1 MFYKQRG
8 LWWSCSEFPSSLRRE
23 LRRDSLGRS
32 RLGITNYVVTFFRR
46 NFRNYDVIRFF
57 RKAKNVAAPGLHGQQ
72 SQELSTVPNELIPK
86 MLHLRLHLA
95 YL

>member
-1 MFYKQRG
+1 M
-8 LWWSCSEFPSSLRRE
+8 SHP
-23 LRRDSLGRS
+23 

-46 NFRNYDVIRFF
+46 NFRKYDVIRFF

-72 SQELSTVPNELIPK
+72 SQELSTVPNEQIAK